1 MIPRPTFT
9 LPGIPGTNLR
19 RGDKTFPRGFIRQE
33 VVAMSNVVKQARLWA
48 SVGVRCAGPFA
59 LVLGAAGCASVAQ
72 DVDAY
77 YRQMA
82 VNYQEA
88 RDQAKMDAT
97 TLENESKVLAVTG
110 DTRSLKRNQKRLTRI
125 QAWEDK
131 CDKESVRFEKAAEW
145 TEAHFHL
152 AKPAKPAE
160 TGTPGRNATEDAAV
174 EQALGSSS
182 EPPGR

>member
-1 MIPRPTFT
+1 
-9 LPGIPGTNLR
+9 
-19 RGDKTFPRGFIRQE
+19 
-33 VVAMSNVVKQARLWA
+33 MSNVVKQARQRA
-48 SVGVRCAGPFA
+48 CVGLRFAGPVA
-59 LVLGAAGCASVAQ
+59 LVLAAAGCASVAQ

-88 RDQAKMDAT
+88 RDKAKMDVT

-110 DTRSLKRNQKRLTRI
+110 DTHKLKRAQRQLSRV
-125 QAWEDK
+125 QAWEEK

-152 AKPAKPAE
+152 PKPARPAE
-160 TGTPGRNATEDAAV
+160 SDTPGRNAAADAAV
-174 EQALGSSS
+174 QQAVGGSS
-182 EPPGR
+182 EPAGR